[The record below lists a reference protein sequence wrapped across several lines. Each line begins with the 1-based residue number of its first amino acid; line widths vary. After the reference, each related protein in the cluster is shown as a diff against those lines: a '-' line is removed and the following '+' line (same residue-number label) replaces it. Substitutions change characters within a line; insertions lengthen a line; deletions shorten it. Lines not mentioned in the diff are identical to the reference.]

1 MARLTINEAAG
12 AGYTDEIILTKND
25 FTGTA
30 AGAEAVN
37 VSVEKG
43 DVVSLASIQVLE
55 AVAGVGTAV
64 IDIGDGSDV
73 DGFVDNA
80 NIAAAGTVSSG
91 GALTDGTTS
100 NTKVYGAAGNVVIT
114 VTTGSD
120 GMANA
125 TAGKVKVRLN
135 IHRING

>member
-1 MARLTINEAAG
+1 MSRLTINEAAG
-12 AGYTDEIILTKND
+12 TGYTDEIILTKND

-30 AGAEAVN
+30 AGAETI
-37 VSVEKG
+37 SIPVEKG

-64 IDIGDGSDV
+64 IDIGDGSDA

-91 GALTDGTTS
+91 GALTNGATS
-100 NTKVYGAAGNVVIT
+100 NTKVYGAAGNIVIT
-114 VTTGSD
+114 VTTGTT
-120 GMANA
+120 GMATA

-135 IHRING
+135 VHRING